1 MNLETSYFV
10 TIDDRTYDRRPTLR
24 VRHSQEPL
32 KSQKKESTQGY
43 LGGWR
48 NLIREYWV
56 WGPCSICDWHENG
69 LARRLPSVQSLLE
82 WNSTSRIEPFSI
94 PSSWWL
100 ITLDKYK
107 NLRLNEDP
115 SNNRVRNLRLRDNV
129 FASLV
134 PSHPQFLRCWPRGK
148 KERTA
153 STFDDSHHSID
164 LPGIAGILVSTAWAG
179 TRYCA
184 QRRIQRW

>member
-69 LARRLPSVQSLLE
+69 FAQRLPSVQSLLE
-82 WNSTSRIEPFSI
+82 WNRISRIESFSI

-115 SNNRVRNLRLRDNV
+115 SNNRVCNLRLQDNV
-129 FASLV
+129 FESPGTLSPTISKVLAK
-134 PSHPQFLRCWPRGK
+134 G
-148 KERTA
+148 KERKNA
-153 STFDDSHHSID
+153 INLWWFSPF
-164 LPGIAGILVSTAWAG
+164 G
-179 TRYCA
+179 
-184 QRRIQRW
+184 